1 MKNFQMLSTTTY
13 SDIEEYFRN
22 ALYDEVWKR
31 DNPKETI
38 TFVYTVGEYG
48 AMLFNRCITDFSE
61 DFNIN
66 IQSNFL
72 SLKEPTQFEKQ
83 FVKYDL
89 PNGFSLK
96 LEIEEKKY
104 LENIEREEVSGFPLE
119 SMLLKF
125 KEIVNSS
132 VE

>member
-13 SDIEEYFRN
+13 SDIEEYFRS

>member
-13 SDIEEYFRN
+13 SDIEEYFRS

-72 SLKEPTQFEKQ
+72 SLKEPKQFEKQ

-104 LENIEREEVSGFPLE
+104 LQNIEREEVSGFPLE

>member
-13 SDIEEYFRN
+13 SDIEEYFRS

-48 AMLFNRCITDFSE
+48 AMLFNRCITNFSE